1 LTALAA
7 KGLIQITEE
16 VEKRARKLILDLG
29 YRGEGADRAATQFHA
44 LRWLLRQAAN
54 AIPTQATV
62 EDLITLLR
70 AVPSGLRRWTW
81 EDRPRTKR
89 RGATAVKWDV
99 QNEYHVQNLLWALL
113 APIFP
118 DLEDEEYLRSLGHKH
133 PRCDLAIPS
142 LRVIIEIKFVL
153 NGEQADF
160 ANVIEGVAADTSLY
174 LSEKTGFSQIVAFV
188 WDNSRCSEQHN
199 ELLQGLRRIRGIKDA
214 VVVSRPGGW
223 A

>member
-1 LTALAA
+1 MINRLIISFADGAPAAESLGTELCLLVFVGDLAVARA
-7 KGLIQITEE
+7 KVKVADLVRQGG
-16 VEKRARKLILDLG
+16 ARPL
-29 YRGEGADRAATQFHA
+29 
-44 LRWLLRQAAN
+44 
-54 AIPTQATV
+54 
-62 EDLITLLR
+62 
-70 AVPSGLRRWTW
+70 
-81 EDRPRTKR
+81 
-89 RGATAVKWDV
+89 
-99 QNEYHVQNLLWALL
+99 NLSVLL

-118 DLEDEEYLRSLGHKH
+118 DLEDEEHLRSLGHKH

-174 LSEKTGFSQIVAFV
+174 LSEETGFSQIVAFV
-188 WDNSRCSEQHN
+188 WDNARCSEQHN
-199 ELLQGLRRIRGIKDA
+199 EMLQGLRRVRGIKDA